1 MLVTMAQNFRPR
13 LAGGHLHRGRPAATS
28 TAAIMPTFS
37 SCSGLEMVISTSKTL
52 IFGSA
57 EGRPFIKS
65 DEGIAP
71 TFSEKGME

>member
-1 MLVTMAQNFRPR
+1 
-13 LAGGHLHRGRPAATS
+13 
-28 TAAIMPTFS
+28 
-37 SCSGLEMVISTSKTL
+37 MVISTSKTL

-71 TFSEKGME
+71 TFSEEEER